1 MDARLIRGGKSLA
14 LCFGVAAAGLL
25 AGSRVSSEERPNARA
40 AAVKEF
46 SDRAERYARL
56 NRELA
61 GKLPG
66 LPEKAEPEQ
75 ITAHQKA
82 LAQVMRARRADARQ
96 GEIFHPE
103 VVPVFLE
110 LLRADLG
117 GAAGRDAREAIK
129 EGNPRVEKPQA
140 RPGEPKPKPVVLQ
153 ANAPYPEGAPLSTVP
168 PDLLAKLPKLPEPLE
183 YRFVGG
189 HLILYDSEA
198 SLVVDFLKEVVA

>member
-1 MDARLIRGGKSLA
+1 
-14 LCFGVAAAGLL
+14 LCFGLAAAGLL
-25 AGSRVSSEERPNARA
+25 AGSRGSGQPQPNARA
-40 AAVKEF
+40 SAVKEF
-46 SDRAERYARL
+46 NDRAEKYARL

-82 LAQVMRARRADARQ
+82 LAQAMRARRTGARQ
-96 GEIFHPE
+96 GEFFHAE

-110 LLRADLG
+110 VLRADLA

-129 EGNPRVEKPQA
+129 EGNPRAEKPPA
-140 RPGEPKPKPVVLQ
+140 RPAEPKPKPVVLQ
-153 ANAPYPEGAPLSTVP
+153 ANAPYPEGAPLSMVP

-189 HLILYDSEA
+189 HLILYDSDA
-198 SLVVDFLKEVVA
+198 SLVVDFLNEVVA